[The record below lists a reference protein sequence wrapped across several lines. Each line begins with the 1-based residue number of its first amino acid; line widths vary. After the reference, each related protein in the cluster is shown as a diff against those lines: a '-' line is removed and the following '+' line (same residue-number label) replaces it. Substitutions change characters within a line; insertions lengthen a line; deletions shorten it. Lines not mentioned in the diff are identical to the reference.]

1 MVFKNV
7 DIDNLKIL
15 VANYEQFFLLKFVC
29 DAGQISFCIL
39 KF

>member
-15 VANYEQFFLLKFVC
+15 VANYSHFFLLKFVC
-29 DAGQISFCIL
+29 DAG
-39 KF
+39 